1 MVLSSPVLVN
11 PAAPVSEKRTSNRIR
26 SGRKVALLACYPLRD
41 AAMPPQF
48 ISNHG
53 MRMVEATLRAS
64 ELDGLDVK
72 VWDLHHADAEVLSE
86 ELLAFD
92 PDVVGFSAFMW
103 SFDLF
108 VQVAERI
115 KRDDPRRLIVF
126 GGPSARPSMFNLLP
140 YVRAKDFIDVLV
152 INEGETAF
160 TEIVGKQDR
169 SASQLQSI
177 SGLAIPAIH
186 GWIETP
192 ERPLADLSELASPYK
207 MGLVPEGGIG
217 VLQTYRGC
225 PFTCSFCEWGT
236 LESPKRV
243 RHAQDLIEEFEAMD
257 ANGVRGSLLVDAG
270 LNLNP
275 HGFKNLMQATEQ
287 SGFFRD
293 RYLISEV
300 YPAKVRDEHLEFLS
314 MVGMPL
320 VGIGLQSFD
329 NEVLSHVERAYD
341 EQRFENTLQD
351 LRNVSSVAI
360 EIILGLPGDTP
371 ENFRKT
377 FERARSLPCALRVY
391 HCVVLPSAL
400 MVRAPEN
407 YAMSYDP
414 YSLKMEACLGWTKE
428 GLQREVDFVT
438 ERAALEGG
446 ETGQYFWVFSPPHY

>member
-1 MVLSSPVLVN
+1 MVLSSPVII
-11 PAAPVSEKRTSNRIR
+11 PAASPDDLRANSQKLRR
-26 SGRKVALLACYPLRD
+26 GRRVALVACYPLRD

-53 MRMVEATLRAS
+53 MRMVEASLRAS
-64 ELDGLDVK
+64 HLEQLEVK
-72 VWDLHHADAEVLSE
+72 VWDLDNADF
-86 ELLAFD
+86 ELLVDEIGAFD

-108 VQVAERI
+108 VRVAAQI
-115 KRDDPRRLIVF
+115 KRQDPRRLIVF
-126 GGPSARPSMFNLLP
+126 GGPSARPSMFKLAP
-140 YVRAKDFIDVLV
+140 YVRAQDAIDVLV

-160 TEIVGKQDR
+160 AEIVATNDRR
-169 SASQLQSI
+169 SASLQHI
-177 SGLAIPAIH
+177 KGLALPAIS

-192 ERPLADLSELASPYK
+192 ERPLADLSDLPSPYK
-207 MGLVPEGGIG
+207 MDLVPAGGIG

-225 PFTCSFCEWGT
+225 PFTCTFCEWGT

-243 RHAQDLIEEFEAMD
+243 RDVDDLCEEFEAMEG
-257 ANGVRGSLLVDAG
+257 NNIRGTLLVDAG

-275 HGFKNLMQATEQ
+275 HGFRNLMEAAQRSQ
-287 SGFFRD
+287 FFKD

-341 EQRFENTLQD
+341 EVRFERTLQQ
-351 LRNVSSVAI
+351 LRDVSSVAI

-371 ENFRKT
+371 ESFRKT

-407 YAMSYDP
+407 YNMVYDP
-414 YSLKMEACLGWTKE
+414 FSLKMESCLGWSRE
-428 GLQREVDFVT
+428 AMQGEVDFVT
-438 ERAALEGG
+438 EQARLDGG
-446 ETGQYFWVFSPPHY
+446 DVGQYFWVFSSPG